1 MKIMF
6 VILFIGLNFSQ
17 STALSLYGV
26 GEKYGVTDVSTI
38 ALGNSTFFSFS
49 IYQIQSRI

>member
-38 ALGNSTFFSFS
+38 ALGNSTFFSGNKFNIS
-49 IYQIQSRI
+49 TN